1 MNIGEMHIE
10 IRQGINQIAAHRV
23 RKLQDEELD
32 SLINKITG
40 RYVRSLIKPRADGS
54 GGFEVD
60 QINLDSIRALIVP
73 NLSLPVYKG
82 NSSYYCIMPWDYEY
96 LLGDWS
102 YVVDLSGNP
111 MPATQQVLLNLNYI
125 RQSMSVKPE
134 PPYYNTMDITIGED
148 TVSIPTDLNFGNTY
162 SGLITK
168 KDISSLRPWI
178 QSKHGWYW
186 EYFGNDYYPGC
197 YLSPSDSTEESTMT
211 IDGSDELI
219 GATRVYPLQQ
229 HTGSGKKSVNRL
241 TASNNIPNMISTA
254 YYKPSVKS
262 PISEL
267 AGRQLNIYSD
277 NSFTIVSTGISYIR
291 KCVPVSLSLGCNSEL
306 PESVHSNICDLVIE
320 YLLSTFTTPNVQ
332 YKQQD
337 IQSRVI
343 L

>member
-1 MNIGEMHIE
+1 MNIREMHIE
-10 IRQGINQIAAHRV
+10 IRQGINQIAAQRV

-32 SLINKITG
+32 FLINKITR
-40 RYVRSLIKPRADGS
+40 RYVRSLIKPRTDGS

-60 QINLDSIRALIVP
+60 QVNTDSIRTLIVSDLP
-73 NLSLPVYKG
+73 LPVYKG
-82 NSSYYCIMPWDYEY
+82 RSSYYCIMPWDYEY

-111 MPATQQVLLNLNYI
+111 MPATQQILLNLNYI
-125 RQSMSVKPE
+125 RQSLSVKPE
-134 PPYYNTMDITIGED
+134 SPYYNAMNITIGED
-148 TVSIPTDLNFGNTY
+148 AVSIPTDLNFGNTY
-162 SGLITK
+162 AGLVK
-168 KDISSLRPWI
+168 KEDISSLHPWI
-178 QSKHGWYW
+178 QSRHGWYW

-197 YLSPSDSTEESTMT
+197 YLSPSDSAEESTMT
-211 IDGSDELI
+211 IDGGDELS

-229 HTGSGKKSVNRL
+229 HTGSGKKTVNRL
-241 TASNNIPNMISTA
+241 TASNAIPNMLGTA
-254 YYKPSVKS
+254 YYKPTARS

-267 AGRQLNIYSD
+267 EGRQLNIYSD
-277 NSFTIVSTGISYIR
+277 NSFTIVSAGISYIR
-291 KCVPVSLSLGCNSEL
+291 KCTPVSLSLGCNSEL

-337 IQSRVI
+337 IQSRVT